1 LPARRRRRGDGD
13 AHRPPCALHL
23 RPVREGRLN
32 FVQGQIVIVAALQI
46 AAVVKLFVH

>member
-1 LPARRRRRGDGD
+1 MTSPGCGGLCIRDIGP
-13 AHRPPCALHL
+13 HHL